1 MKYLSVKEIA
11 ALWNTSE
18 RSVRNYCAAGR
29 VLGAFSDGKDPEHSR
44 KRRETRTE
52 Q

>member
-29 VLGAFSDGKDPEHSR
+29 VHGAFLMGKTLEHSR
-44 KRRETRTE
+44 KRREARTE